1 MAETSLSKMKD
12 NKNSQIW
19 TSTVSSQLGMWSG
32 MGKDTGE
39 LHLLRAPAEDP
50 GQGQVTE
57 SPGVSIK

>member
-1 MAETSLSKMKD
+1 MD
-12 NKNSQIW
+12 INC
-19 TSTVSSQLGMWSG
+19 VSSQLGMWSS